1 MIFCV
6 PLETT
11 LMLSS
16 FAMCAA
22 KLPMLGP
29 WIDSGAS
36 MCGKKCI
43 ALRHFFPFLFL
54 LVTFGVSL
62 SFVSLSKH
70 SPLCTFFPFF
80 FVSFDLFWSF
90 FVFCVSF

>member
-36 MCGKKCI
+36 MCGKKGI
-43 ALRHFFPFLFL
+43 ALRHFF
-54 LVTFGVSL
+54 S
-62 SFVSLSKH
+62 
-70 SPLCTFFPFF
+70 F
-80 FVSFDLFWSF
+80 FVSFGHFWSF